1 MKTAEVLYTPASVL
15 VRNRLA
21 DYVELAK
28 LRISVMV
35 LITVAAGAILATVG
49 PIDWIALCQT
59 LLGVALVATG
69 AGALNQVLERD
80 SDALMHRT
88 ESRPLPAGRLHPLEV
103 AVFGV
108 LCGVLGAG
116 YMALAGQKLAAL
128 AAAGTFVAYVFVY
141 TPLKR
146 KTTLNTLIG
155 AIPGAMPPVIGWVS
169 VRGAIDVQIVV
180 VFLIL
185 FLWQVPHFLAIAW
198 IYKRDYGRAGLRML
212 PVVDESGSVTGRQ
225 MISYCLA
232 LLSVSLLPLSSG
244 RAGLLYLAG
253 AVLLGLLFLLSAVAF
268 ARRPGL
274 DRARSVMR
282 ASLVYLPLLL
292 ALLLIDGSPH

>member
-1 MKTAEVLYTPASVL
+1 MKTANVLCTPVPVL
-15 VRNRLA
+15 ARSRVA
-21 DYVELAK
+21 DYLELAK

-49 PIDWIALCQT
+49 PIDWLALFQT
-59 LLGVALVATG
+59 LLGTALVSTG
-69 AGALNQVLERD
+69 ASALNQVLERD
-80 SDALMHRT
+80 SDALMRRT
-88 ESRPLPAGRLHPLEV
+88 EARPLPAGRLNTVEV
-103 AVFGV
+103 GIFGV
-108 LCGVLGAG
+108 TVGVLGVS
-116 YMALAGQKLAAL
+116 YLMLSGQKLAAL
-128 AAAGTFVAYVFVY
+128 VAAATFIAYVFIY

-146 KTTLNTLIG
+146 VTTLNTLIG

-169 VRGAIDVQIVV
+169 VRGTIDIEIVV

-198 IYKRDYGRAGLRML
+198 IYKRDYGRAGLQML
-212 PVVDESGSVTGRQ
+212 PVIDDSGLITGRQ

-253 AVLLGLLFLLSAVAF
+253 AILLGGLFLVTAIAF

-274 DRARSVMR
+274 DRARSVLR

-292 ALLLIDGSPH
+292 ALLLIDSPH